1 MILERFHA
9 RSRQEEDFPWN
20 DSWYRWQKMSKSR
33 GNVINPDDVVDE
45 FGADTFR
52 LYEMFMGAFD
62 QTTPWS
68 EQGVG
73 AVTDSIDR
81 VWKLQELVTDEEE
94 VSEDHRYL
102 VHTTIKKVSE
112 DYESMKYNTAIAQ
125 MMTFVNEVNEKGKLS
140 RGDLRVF
147 VKLLNPVAPILQKR
161 FGRK

>member
-1 MILERFHA
+1 M
-9 RSRQEEDFPWN
+9 
-20 DSWYRWQKMSKSR
+20 
-33 GNVINPDDVVDE
+33 
-45 FGADTFR
+45 
-52 LYEMFMGAFD
+52 
-62 QTTPWS
+62 
-68 EQGVG
+68 
-73 AVTDSIDR
+73 
-81 VWKLQELVTDEEE
+81 
-94 VSEDHRYL
+94 SEDHRYL